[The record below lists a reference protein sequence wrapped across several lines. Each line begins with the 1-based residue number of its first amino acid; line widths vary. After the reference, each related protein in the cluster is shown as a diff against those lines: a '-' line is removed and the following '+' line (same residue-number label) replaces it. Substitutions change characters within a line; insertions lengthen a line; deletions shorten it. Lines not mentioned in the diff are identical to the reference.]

1 MADLTSYLRGIPRS
15 WIRRHWRTVPI
26 FIIVLVTF
34 VFAVSCADDGR
45 TSGNEEV
52 VFEFG
57 DVRIVDDSRRYP
69 YGVRRNPL
77 LLSAVNNA
85 LAKYNQF
92 PAMDSC
98 ADLASWYRDG
108 LEIVFAGELEQ
119 IIVEDE
125 TIASARAIIIQ
136 TQGIF
141 SSAIVKI
148 IELNPSIC
156 TREDFL
162 ENIDGLPPV
171 GRVAANFYS
180 VVEERGGNTDISPT
194 GHLRYALD
202 IVEGV
207 PLVTEWE
214 GFDHEFEIVPE
225 TNVEP

>member
-1 MADLTSYLRGIPRS
+1 LLITRL
-15 WIRRHWRTVPI
+15 WRI
-26 FIIVLVTF
+26 LFLLVSSIAVF

-69 YGVRRNPL
+69 YGVIGNPL
-77 LLSAVNNA
+77 LLSAANNA
-85 LAKYNQF
+85 LAKYNNF
-92 PAMDSC
+92 PEMNSC
-98 ADLASWYRDG
+98 ADLASWYRNG
-108 LEIVFAGELEQ
+108 LETVIDGELEK
-119 IIVEDE
+119 IVLEDE

-148 IELNPSIC
+148 LELNPSIC

-162 ENIDGLPPV
+162 QDIDRLPEV
-171 GRVAANFYS
+171 GPVAANVYS
-180 VVEERGGNTDISPT
+180 ILEDRGGNTDISPT

-225 TNVEP
+225 LNVEP